1 MRFIF
6 LDLDDTILD
15 FHRAERQALSQ
26 TLRHFHVDPT
36 DAVLDRYHVLN
47 RRQWELLEEGK
58 LTRPQVLVRRF
69 QLLFDELGIRAAPQE
84 VCQLYE
90 EQLAQGH
97 FFVPGAQELLEALHT
112 RYELYLATN
121 GTPEVQN
128 SRIESAGIARYFQN
142 IFISEQM
149 GAYKPSPAF
158 FHACFAAIPDFDA
171 AEAMMVVSE
180 MGEQWSPQTA
190 PAMQAETQTTPCGSV
205 SGKTSSTMGMSMP
218 KVPQLVPVE
227 KAMKQPMR
235 NTMAGSRALKLS
247 AEARSVV
254 STKAVAPSESVM
266 ALRLQ
271 AKVRMSMAG
280 TMALKPSGMHSIIC
294 LKLMARRSP

>member
-26 TLRHFHVDPT
+26 TLRHFHV

-171 AEAMMVVSE
+171 AEAMMVGDSLTSDIRGARNVGLRSC
-180 MGEQWSPQTA
+180 WYNPHYLPPRPDI
-190 PAMQAETQTTPCGSV
+190 PADYTIG
-205 SGKTSSTMGMSMP
+205 
-218 KVPQLVPVE
+218 
-227 KAMKQPMR
+227 
-235 NTMAGSRALKLS
+235 ALPELPPLL
-247 AEARSVV
+247 E
-254 STKAVAPSESVM
+254 
-266 ALRLQ
+266 RL
-271 AKVRMSMAG
+271 
-280 TMALKPSGMHSIIC
+280 
-294 LKLMARRSP
+294 

>member
-149 GAYKPSPAF
+149 GRDLAH
-158 FHACFAAIPDFDA
+158 HAPHFWSHVFRGLKILAHPVSQRHCLTDVYYISKAI
-171 AEAMMVVSE
+171 
-180 MGEQWSPQTA
+180 
-190 PAMQAETQTTPCGSV
+190 
-205 SGKTSSTMGMSMP
+205 
-218 KVPQLVPVE
+218 LV
-227 KAMKQPMR
+227 QI
-235 NTMAGSRALKLS
+235 NSRRIRK
-247 AEARSVV
+247 
-254 STKAVAPSESVM
+254 
-266 ALRLQ
+266 
-271 AKVRMSMAG
+271 
-280 TMALKPSGMHSIIC
+280 IF
-294 LKLMARRSP
+294 

>member
-128 SRIESAGIARYFQN
+128 SRIESAGIAA
-142 IFISEQM
+142 IS
-149 GAYKPSPAF
+149 
-158 FHACFAAIPDFDA
+158 
-171 AEAMMVVSE
+171 
-180 MGEQWSPQTA
+180 
-190 PAMQAETQTTPCGSV
+190 
-205 SGKTSSTMGMSMP
+205 KTSSSPNRWGPISP
-218 KVPQLVPVE
+218 
-227 KAMKQPMR
+227 
-235 NTMAGSRALKLS
+235 
-247 AEARSVV
+247 ARPS
-254 STKAVAPSESVM
+254 STP
-266 ALRLQ
+266 ALR
-271 AKVRMSMAG
+271 RSR
-280 TMALKPSGMHSIIC
+280 T
-294 LKLMARRSP
+294 LMRRRP

>member
-84 VCQLYE
+84 V
-90 EQLAQGH
+90 
-97 FFVPGAQELLEALHT
+97 
-112 RYELYLATN
+112 
-121 GTPEVQN
+121 QN

-171 AEAMMVVSE
+171 AEAMMVGDSLTSDIRGARNVGLRSC
-180 MGEQWSPQTA
+180 WYNPHYLPPRPDI
-190 PAMQAETQTTPCGSV
+190 PADYTIG
-205 SGKTSSTMGMSMP
+205 
-218 KVPQLVPVE
+218 
-227 KAMKQPMR
+227 
-235 NTMAGSRALKLS
+235 ALPELPPLL
-247 AEARSVV
+247 E
-254 STKAVAPSESVM
+254 
-266 ALRLQ
+266 RL
-271 AKVRMSMAG
+271 
-280 TMALKPSGMHSIIC
+280 
-294 LKLMARRSP
+294 

>member
-112 RYELYLATN
+112 RYELYLAL
-121 GTPEVQN
+121 PR
-128 SRIESAGIARYFQN
+128 SR
-142 IFISEQM
+142 
-149 GAYKPSPAF
+149 
-158 FHACFAAIPDFDA
+158 
-171 AEAMMVVSE
+171 
-180 MGEQWSPQTA
+180 T
-190 PAMQAETQTTPCGSV
+190 
-205 SGKTSSTMGMSMP
+205 
-218 KVPQLVPVE
+218 
-227 KAMKQPMR
+227 
-235 NTMAGSRALKLS
+235 AGSRAQASPAISKTS
-247 AEARSVV
+247 SSPNRWGPISPARPS
-254 STKAVAPSESVM
+254 STP
-266 ALRLQ
+266 ALR
-271 AKVRMSMAG
+271 RSR
-280 TMALKPSGMHSIIC
+280 T
-294 LKLMARRSP
+294 LMRRRP

>member
-1 MRFIF
+1 MGVAGRGEA
-6 LDLDDTILD
+6 D
-15 FHRAERQALSQ
+15 
-26 TLRHFHVDPT
+26 
-36 DAVLDRYHVLN
+36 
-47 RRQWELLEEGK
+47 
-58 LTRPQVLVRRF
+58 RPQVLVRRF

-171 AEAMMVVSE
+171 AEAMMVGDSLT
-180 MGEQWSPQTA
+180 SDIRA
-190 PAMQAETQTTPCGSV
+190 PGTSACG
-205 SGKTSSTMGMSMP
+205 
-218 KVPQLVPVE
+218 L
-227 KAMKQPMR
+227 
-235 NTMAGSRALKLS
+235 
-247 AEARSVV
+247 
-254 STKAVAPSESVM
+254 
-266 ALRLQ
+266 
-271 AKVRMSMAG
+271 AG
-280 TMALKPSGMHSIIC
+280 TIPTTCRPGRTSQRIIPSGPC
-294 LKLMARRSP
+294 RSFRPCWSGCERD

>member
-112 RYELYLATN
+112 RA
-121 GTPEVQN
+121 
-128 SRIESAGIARYFQN
+128 
-142 IFISEQM
+142 
-149 GAYKPSPAF
+149 
-158 FHACFAAIPDFDA
+158 
-171 AEAMMVVSE
+171 
-180 MGEQWSPQTA
+180 
-190 PAMQAETQTTPCGSV
+190 V
-205 SGKTSSTMGMSMP
+205 SGHQRHSRGPEQPDRERRHRPLFP
-218 KVPQLVPVE
+218 KHLH
-227 KAMKQPMR
+227 
-235 NTMAGSRALKLS
+235 
-247 AEARSVV
+247 
-254 STKAVAPSESVM
+254 
-266 ALRLQ
+266 LRTDGGL
-271 AKVRMSMAG
+271 
-280 TMALKPSGMHSIIC
+280 
-294 LKLMARRSP
+294 

>member
-112 RYELYLATN
+112 RYD
-121 GTPEVQN
+121 
-128 SRIESAGIARYFQN
+128 

-171 AEAMMVVSE
+171 AEAMMVGDSLTSDIRGARNVGLRSC
-180 MGEQWSPQTA
+180 WYNPHYLPPRPDI
-190 PAMQAETQTTPCGSV
+190 PADYTIG
-205 SGKTSSTMGMSMP
+205 
-218 KVPQLVPVE
+218 
-227 KAMKQPMR
+227 
-235 NTMAGSRALKLS
+235 ALPELPPLL
-247 AEARSVV
+247 E
-254 STKAVAPSESVM
+254 
-266 ALRLQ
+266 RL
-271 AKVRMSMAG
+271 
-280 TMALKPSGMHSIIC
+280 
-294 LKLMARRSP
+294 